1 MKKVIVAM
9 MVLGLLPITS
19 SPAQAAQCKDGT
31 YSSSTGR
38 GTCSGHGGVASWGSA
53 PSQSISKAAV
63 EANLKRQQ
71 EIAKAAAI
79 KAAADKAIKDKAD
92 ADARKLGFKN
102 AAAKI
107 LSDKLA
113 ESKRIADEKLEQAKN
128 EAEMEAAKQ
137 ASLSASYKKHDEDIL
152 NANNMLNSE
161 LQNINSLFLPKMNS
175 ATLAYANA
183 YSKWKEISQVK
194 VSSGPY
200 FNTEVTFYNE
210 RWGLVVAKLDSQDQ
224 NRRPGIPYTILGPT
238 LIGGCPANQLTPAC
252 APQGRIAVIYPI
264 VAYGLWRAGQFD
276 PYKELT
282 WDFEQNYYT
291 EGVHSSSIIIA
302 MGAWQNG
309 WIYSVRKDGTKVNY
323 IEAETIRNEVKNAYS
338 KPLSLEKEY
347 KNQIALIN
355 AKFGKLID
363 SIKSAHKEEV
373 KTIMEGN

>member
-1 MKKVIVAM
+1 MKKVAFI
-9 MVLGLLPITS
+9 LSLILFSIGFT
-19 SPAQAAQCKDGT
+19 PAQAAQCKDGT

-53 PSQSISKAAV
+53 PAQSISKAAV

-71 EIAKAAAI
+71 EIAKAALI

-102 AAAKI
+102 AAAKV

-113 ESKRIADEKLEQAKN
+113 ESKRIADERLEQAKN

-137 ASLSASYKKHDEDIL
+137 ASLSASYKKYDEDIL
-152 NANNMLNSE
+152 SANNLLNSE
-161 LQNINSLFLPKMNS
+161 LQNINTLFLAKSNS

-194 VSSGPY
+194 ISSGPY

-224 NRRPGIPYTILGPT
+224 DRRPGIPYTILGHT
-238 LIGGCPANQLTPAC
+238 LIGNCDPKQLTPAC

-264 VAYGLWRAGQFD
+264 VAYGGNSLSQFD
-276 PYKELT
+276 TYRELT
-282 WDFEQNYYT
+282 WDFEQNYYLH
-291 EGVHSSSIIIA
+291 GVHASSIIIA

-323 IEAETIRNEVKNAYS
+323 IESEMIRTETKNSYA
-338 KPLSLEKEY
+338 KILSLEKEY
-347 KNQIALIN
+347 KTQVALIN
-355 AKFGKLID
+355 VKFGKLID

-373 KTIMEGN
+373 KTITEGN

>member
-1 MKKVIVAM
+1 MI
-9 MVLGLLPITS
+9 VLGLFPITS

-53 PSQSISKAAV
+53 PSKSITAAAV
-63 EANLKRQQ
+63 AANLKRQQ
-71 EIAKAAAI
+71 EIAKAALI

-102 AAAKI
+102 AAAKV

-161 LQNINSLFLPKMNS
+161 LQNTNTLFLAKSNS
-175 ATLAYANA
+175 AALAYANA

-194 VSSGPY
+194 ISSGPY

-224 NRRPGIPYTILGPT
+224 NRRPGIPYTILGRT
-238 LIGGCPANQLTPAC
+238 LIGNCEPSKLTPDC

-264 VAYGLWRAGQFD
+264 VAYGSWRAGPFD

-291 EGVHSSSIIIA
+291 DGVHASSIIIA

-323 IEAETIRNEVKNAYS
+323 IESEMIRAETKNSYA
-338 KPLSLEKEY
+338 KILSLEKEY
-347 KNQIALIN
+347 KTQVALIN

-373 KTIMEGN
+373 KTITEGN